1 MLIVNSGGMQLCI
14 SLRKIQRTTKDVE
27 REISEL
33 KRVTA
38 VQQPRDSRR
47 YAVLDEDTRSS

>member
-1 MLIVNSGGMQLCI
+1 LSTLAEYSSAFRYGKYNEQ
-14 SLRKIQRTTKDVE
+14 QDDD

-38 VQQPRDSRR
+38 VQQPRDS
-47 YAVLDEDTRSS
+47 L